1 MKLRILILCSLN
13 ACLAFCFAGQA
24 NAQLP
29 IETAIVEEQTVVG
42 VGTTDYLLSGTV
54 SSAIT
59 EGLYEVVL
67 TDADGS
73 FASGLIF
80 FDSTSSYMIAIQ
92 TNKPLNVSSFLG
104 VTILDD
110 SNEPFDQFIA
120 IVADKK
126 IRLGEG
132 WWVWDS
138 EFHPKGKD
146 GIKKEILTDAGDFEG
161 KVGKN
166 PDVKVNNGVIELHGV
181 GDKKG
186 KKFVT
191 DLKTE
196 DYEGLHKD
204 E

>member
-1 MKLRILILCSLN
+1 L
-13 ACLAFCFAGQA
+13 
-24 NAQLP
+24 
-29 IETAIVEEQTVVG
+29 E
-42 VGTTDYLLSGTV
+42 
-54 SSAIT
+54 
-59 EGLYEVVL
+59 
-67 TDADGS
+67 
-73 FASGLIF
+73 
-80 FDSTSSYMIAIQ
+80 
-92 TNKPLNVSSFLG
+92 

-110 SNEPFDQFIA
+110 SNEPIDQFIA
-120 IVADKK
+120 IVVDKK

-146 GIKKEILTDAGDFEG
+146 GIKKEILTNAGDFEG

-191 DLKTE
+191 DLKPE

>member
-1 MKLRILILCSLN
+1 MPGYGSRSAILCSLN
-13 ACLAFCFAGQA
+13 ACLAFSFAGKA

-29 IETAIVEEQTVVG
+29 IETAIVEEQTEVG
-42 VGTTDYLLSGTV
+42 VETTECLLSGTV
-54 SSAIT
+54 SDAIT
-59 EGLYEVVL
+59 EGLYEVVV

-73 FASGLIF
+73 FTSGLIF
-80 FDSTSSYMIAIQ
+80 VDSTSSYLIAIQ
-92 TNKPLNVSSFLG
+92 TNGPLNLSSFIG
-104 VTILDD
+104 VTILDN
-110 SNEPFDQFIA
+110 SNELIDQFIA

-132 WWVWDS
+132 WWVWGS

-166 PDVKVNNGVIELHGV
+166 PDVKINNGVIELHGV

-191 DLKTE
+191 DLKPE
-196 DYEGLHKD
+196 D
-204 E
+204 

>member
-13 ACLAFCFAGQA
+13 ACLAFSFAGKA

-42 VGTTDYLLSGTV
+42 VETTECLLAGTV

-59 EGLYEVVL
+59 EGLYEVL
-67 TDADGS
+67 ATDADGS

-80 FDSTSSYMIAIQ
+80 INSTSSYLIAIQ
-92 TNKPLNVSSFLG
+92 TNNPLNLSSFLG
-104 VTILDD
+104 VTILDN
-110 SNEPFDQFIA
+110 SNEPIDQFIA
-120 IVADKK
+120 IIADKK

-166 PDVKVNNGVIELHGV
+166 PDVKINNGVIELHGV

-191 DLKTE
+191 DLKLE

-204 E
+204 D

>member
-13 ACLAFCFAGQA
+13 ACLAFCFADQA

-29 IETAIVEEQTVVG
+29 IETAIVEEQTAVG
-42 VGTTDYLLSGTV
+42 VETTECLLSGTV
-54 SSAIT
+54 SNAIS

-80 FDSTSSYMIAIQ
+80 IDSTPSFLIAIQ
-92 TNKPLNVSSFLG
+92 TNNPLNVSSFLG

-110 SNEPFDQFIA
+110 S
-120 IVADKK
+120 K

-138 EFHPKGKD
+138 EFHPKGRD

-161 KVGKN
+161 RVGKN

-191 DLKTE
+191 DLKPE